1 MYIYMYIYIYIYI
14 HISIIYIYIYIDNF
28 PFLRLMATLVQ
39 MMPCLRV
46 RRALNAADAATSL
59 ARGQH
64 RMRINLRKARSIS
77 IHQDAR
83 KSLLAIR
90 FLSCD
95 SSLICS
101 SGLLGVFNMA
111 AKFDMTAKNIKQATL
126 DIVSN
131 TCTERRADS
140 PNAPKAYTLRPYCDK
155 ALVRHVS
162 QRPRSSARLAG
173 ILSST
178 SPSCSR
184 S

>member
-1 MYIYMYIYIYIYI
+1 
-14 HISIIYIYIYIDNF
+14 
-28 PFLRLMATLVQ
+28 
-39 MMPCLRV
+39 MPCLRV